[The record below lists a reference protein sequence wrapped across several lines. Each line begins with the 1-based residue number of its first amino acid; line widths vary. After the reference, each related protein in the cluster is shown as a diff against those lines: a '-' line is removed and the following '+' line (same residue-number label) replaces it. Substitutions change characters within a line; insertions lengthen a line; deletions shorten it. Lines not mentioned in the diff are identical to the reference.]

1 MRPRLL
7 FLSGLDW
14 FSLGVRVLTNSRAA
28 HVAIVVGDNVLHAA
42 SKGVF
47 LEDRRRLY
55 TAYRYSDIAEFEVL
69 PDVGLGLDYLYS
81 QLGQPYDSG
90 EVFSRVITQVLNGF
104 SGFDKMNAVGSRGQ
118 WTCARFAMAIDPM
131 RDRIPAWWRLDPRTV
146 TPASLLQ
153 ATRTSPSFR
162 RVA

>member
-7 FLSGLDW
+7 FLSGLDLI
-14 FSLGVRVLTNSRAA
+14 SLGVRVLTMSRAA
-28 HVAIVVGDNVLHAA
+28 HVAIILGENVVHSV
-42 SKGVF
+42 SKGVL

-55 TAYRYSDIAEFEVL
+55 TKYHYEDIAEYEIL
-69 PDVGLGLDYLYS
+69 PDVGLGLDYLLS
-81 QLGQPYDSG
+81 QLGRPYDNG
-90 EVFSRVITQVLNGF
+90 EVASRIITQILNGF
-104 SGFDKMNAVGSRGQ
+104 TGIDRMDSLTSRGQ

-146 TPASLLQ
+146 TPASLLK
-153 ATRTSPSFR
+153 ATRTSPRFR